1 MAIAR
6 KFRNNWVADYTDQYG
21 KRHREK
27 PEGNFENMAQQRRA
41 AQSLLKKRLD
51 EVDRGSY
58 SADSARLT
66 FGQVA
71 AAFLE
76 SKVNIR
82 PSTRRNY
89 RALIDLYLVPYF
101 GTRKLRHISVA
112 DIERF
117 RNDLAAGRPPPI
129 VDAFAKR
136 MRNERPALS
145 QARAKQRASMKA
157 PGIRTINKAVGLL
170 GSIFRYACKH
180 EWINRNP
187 AEYVEKLKVPVSLY
201 SDALDSNV
209 LAPSEIVRLLDAA
222 EPSRW
227 SKDGKTYINNYRLLI
242 KTAVFT
248 GIRSGELRGLQWGDI
263 DWNSATIHVRR
274 SWKEG
279 AFHQPKTQASLRRI
293 DIPQFLITELR
304 EWRLACPKGEYDLVF
319 PNLAGRPM
327 SNTNL
332 LQRGFYPALRRA
344 GLRKIRFHDLRHT
357 FASLLIA
364 NGEDIVRVSRL
375 LGHSSPTV
383 TMNVYAHM
391 LPNDHYGGAD
401 RLGDMVFG
409 PTNQGKEAGHSRIR

>member
-6 KFRNNWVADYTDQYG
+6 KFRNNWVADYIDQYG

-89 RALIDLYLVPYF
+89 RSLIDLYLAPYF
-101 GTRKLRHISVA
+101 GTKKLRHISVA
-112 DIERF
+112 DIECF
-117 RNDLAAGRPPPI
+117 RNDLSVGRPPPI
-129 VDAFAKR
+129 VDAFAMR

-145 QARAKQRASMKA
+145 QARARQRASMKA

-187 AEYVEKLKVPVSLY
+187 AEYVEKLKVPVSLD

-248 GIRSGELRGLQWGDI
+248 GMRSGEIRGLKWGDI
-263 DWNSATIHVRR
+263 DWASGQIHVRR
-274 SWKEG
+274 SYKEG
-279 AFHQPKTQASLRRI
+279 HFNAPKTQASIRQIEL
-293 DIPQFLITELR
+293 PGFLLAELR
-304 EWRLACPKGEYDLVF
+304 EWRLACPKGKHDLVF
-319 PNLAGRPM
+319 PNLAGNPM

-357 FASLLIA
+357 FASMLIA
-364 NGEDIVRVSRL
+364 GGEDIVRVSRL
-375 LGHSSPTV
+375 LGHASPTI
-383 TMNVYAHM
+383 TLQVYAHM
-391 LPNDHYGGAD
+391 LPNEHYGSAD
-401 RLGDMVFG
+401 RLASLVFDAVTIV
-409 PTNQGKEAGHSRIR
+409 PADCDVKPM